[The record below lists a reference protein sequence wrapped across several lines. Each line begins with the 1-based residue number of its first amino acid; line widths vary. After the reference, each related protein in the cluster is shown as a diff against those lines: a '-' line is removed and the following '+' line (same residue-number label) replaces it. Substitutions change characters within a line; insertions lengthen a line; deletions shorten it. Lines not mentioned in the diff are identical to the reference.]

1 MARSS
6 VKCRVFH
13 IQGRSGPRADSPEAA
28 RAGPSD
34 GPLPAVDEQAAAE
47 VIGAF
52 YAAGLGEATW
62 SAALSRLA
70 ALFGGQD
77 ATLTR
82 VETPSASWPAH
93 DAPSREQGAAVAP
106 DGALVWVECDPDGLD
121 IEIAISRPPGR
132 APWDEADLTALR
144 TLGPHL
150 GWALRLERDIA
161 AGSADADRPVPAA
174 PRLLSQ
180 RERDC
185 LAWVARGATSKHAA
199 RQLNL
204 SSHTV
209 DEHVRSAMA
218 KLGVSKRTEAAALA
232 LARGLITI

>member
-1 MARSS
+1 MSEGA
-6 VKCRVFH
+6 V
-13 IQGRSGPRADSPEAA
+13 PTADERAIAD
-28 RAGPSD
+28 
-34 GPLPAVDEQAAAE
+34 

-52 YAAGLGEATW
+52 YAAALGDEMW

-70 ALFGGQD
+70 SLLGGEG

-82 VETPSASWPAH
+82 IEAPA
-93 DAPSREQGAAVAP
+93 APTAAP
-106 DGALVWVECDPDGLD
+106 DGMLVWAEADAAGL
-121 IEIAISRPPGR
+121 ITEIAISRPSGR
-132 APWDEADLTALR
+132 SRWGEADIALLR
-144 TLGPHL
+144 YLGPHL
-150 GWALRLERDIA
+150 GRALQLDRGFA
-161 AGSADADRPVPAA
+161 AGTAGPERPAPTV

-209 DEHVRSAMA
+209 DEHVRSAMT

-232 LARGLITI
+232 VAGGLIAT